1 MTICSFSLAVQRTL
15 AIALI
20 AGFTAG
26 TFTSLCLADPP
37 ADSLEFYKQKVEPL
51 LKSACYECH
60 SHAAGEASGRLMVDS
75 LVAMTDGGT
84 RGTALQAGKPEASLI
99 LKAVTYADPALQMP
113 PDGQLPPDQIEVLRA
128 WIAAGAIAPKSDPSA
143 SSPKK
148 LAPEL
153 VAATHWAYQPPQAFQ
168 SPQAFPVSQASGGS
182 SQTSSTIDSIVQA
195 KLAESGLQL
204 SLPADRA
211 TLLRRLHYD
220 LTGLPPN
227 AEELESFSSDNRSD
241 DELVEA
247 TVDHLLT
254 SPHFGERW
262 ARYWMDVSRYADTKG
277 YVFNED
283 RLYPDAYRY
292 RDWLVEAFNSD
303 MPYDEF
309 IRKQI
314 AADIDP
320 SATEKDLP
328 ALGFLTLG
336 RRFLN
341 NKQDIIDD
349 RLDVVS
355 RGLMGMT
362 LACARCHD
370 HKYDP
375 VSQADYYALY
385 GVFLNTDEPGGEPF
399 PHRLTDSKEN
409 RKSHILLRGNPGS
422 RGDEVPRRFVS
433 FLSPQAESFDAVG
446 SGRMQL
452 AARIADPK
460 NPLTARVIVNR
471 IWMRLMGASLVE
483 SPSDFGTRCPPPAQQ
498 ALLDQMAIDFIR
510 SGSSFK
516 QLVRTITLSNVYQQR
531 SVNREEAAQ
540 VDPTN
545 ALYWRTNRRRR
556 DFESLR
562 DSLLS
567 VSGQLDSAVYGKP
580 DKITERP
587 FPHRRTVYAHIDRQ
601 NLPNL
606 FRSFDFASPDSH
618 NPARPYTSVPQQSLF
633 LLNSDFVSELA
644 IELGNSARNS
654 ANDPSA
660 LSSAVAQLYRQ
671 VLGRMPADDER
682 QLMMNFISSS
692 TSDTEQGVLQA
703 TPEAQ
708 ANFERWVY
716 GFGIFDPTNKTL
728 ANFDRLPKFTG
739 SAWQGSD
746 ALPDPKLGWSTLNA
760 AGGHPGNDMNHA
772 VTKRW
777 IAPRDGKLRITGK
790 MQHKHDGG
798 DGVRATILV
807 DGGNSIGQWTAKN
820 NEAKTNCELIVIM
833 AGQKIDFVTDCIGD
847 PSNDSFTWRIRLR
860 YEDGGREEFD
870 AERQFPQPP
879 TQPLDRWQQL
889 AQALLAS
896 NEFAFVD

>member
-1 MTICSFSLAVQRTL
+1 MTICSYSQAVLQRML
-15 AIALI
+15 AIVLVV
-20 AGFTAG
+20 G
-26 TFTSLCLADPP
+26 TCTSICLADPP
-37 ADSLEFYKQKVEPL
+37 ADSIDFYKQKVEPL

-60 SHAAGEASGRLMVDS
+60 SHASGEASGKLMVDS
-75 LVAMTDGGT
+75 LIAMTDGGT
-84 RGTALQAGKPEASLI
+84 RGAALQAGKPEASLM
-99 LKAVTYADPALQMP
+99 LKAVTYADTELQMP
-113 PDGQLPPDQIEVLRA
+113 PDGQLPAEQIEVLRT
-128 WIAAGAIAPKSDPSA
+128 WIAAGAVAPKSDSLTDSLGA
-143 SSPKK
+143 TPKK
-148 LAPEL
+148 MSP
-153 VAATHWAYQPPQAFQ
+153 AAIAAMHWAYQPVQAFRL
-168 SPQAFPVSQASGGS
+168 PEITS
-182 SQTSSTIDSIVQA
+182 SAGQPKSTIDTIVRF

-227 AEELESFSSDNRSD
+227 AEEVESFSNDGRGN
-241 DELVEA
+241 DELIAA
-247 TVDHLLT
+247 TVDRLLT

-277 YVFNED
+277 YVFTED
-283 RLYPDAYRY
+283 RQYPEAYRY
-292 RDWLVEAFNSD
+292 RDWLVDAFNSD

-309 IRKQI
+309 VRKQL

-320 SATEKDLP
+320 TAAEKDLP

-433 FLSPQAESFDAVG
+433 FLSPQAAPFDAAG
-446 SGRMQL
+446 SGRVQL
-452 AARIADPK
+452 AARIVDPK
-460 NPLTARVIVNR
+460 NPLTARVIANR

-483 SPSDFGTRCPPPAQQ
+483 SPSDFGTRCPAPAQQ
-498 ALLDQMAIDFIR
+498 ALLDQMALDFIR
-510 SGSSFK
+510 SGWSVK
-516 QLVRTITLSNVYQQR
+516 QLVRTITLSSVYQQQSLHR
-531 SVNREEAAQ
+531 DDAAQ
-540 VDPTN
+540 IDPTN

-580 DKITERP
+580 EKITERP

-633 LLNSDFVSELA
+633 LLNSDFVAELA
-644 IELGNSARNS
+644 TELGNIARKSADDPNAVNS
-654 ANDPSA
+654 AA
-660 LSSAVAQLYRQ
+660 AQLYRQ
-671 VLGRMPADDER
+671 VLGRLPADDER
-682 QLMMNFISSS
+682 QLMVNFVSAS
-692 TSDTEQGVLQA
+692 TAAKDQTES
-703 TPEAQ
+703 TPPSL
-708 ANFERWVY
+708 ERWIY
-716 GFGIFDPTNKTL
+716 GYGSFNPAVKTL
-728 ANFDRLPKFTG
+728 ANFQRLPKFTG
-739 SAWQGSD
+739 GAWQGGE
-746 ALPDPKLGWSTLNA
+746 ALPDAKLGWSTLGA
-760 AGGHPGNDMNHA
+760 AGGHPGNDLNHA
-772 VTKRW
+772 VAKRW
-777 IAPRDGKLRITGK
+777 IAPRDGKLRVTGK
-790 MQHKHDGG
+790 LQHKQNAG

-807 DGGNSIGQWTAKN
+807 DGGNSIGQWTSKN
-820 NEAKTNCELIVIM
+820 DEAKTNCELILIM

-847 PSNDSFTWRIRLR
+847 PNSDSFAWRIRLR
-860 YEDGGREEFD
+860 YEDGSREEFE
-870 AERQFPQPP
+870 AEKQFPHPP
-879 TQPLDRWQQL
+879 SVPLDRWQQL

>member
-1 MTICSFSLAVQRTL
+1 MTISSHLLAVLQRTL
-15 AIALI
+15 AIVLVAALC
-20 AGFTAG
+20 THNC
-26 TFTSLCLADPP
+26 SADPP
-37 ADSLEFYKQKVEPL
+37 ADSIEFYRQKVEPL

-60 SHAAGEASGRLMVDS
+60 SHAAGEASGKLMVDS

-84 RGTALQAGKPEASLI
+84 RGAAVRAGKPDASLI
-99 LKAVTYADPALQMP
+99 LKAVSYADSELQMP
-113 PDGQLPPDQIEVLRA
+113 PDGQLPADQIEVLRT
-128 WIAAGAIAPKSDPSA
+128 WITAGAVAPKSETPNVTTEKM
-143 SSPKK
+143 SPEV
-148 LAPEL
+148 A
-153 VAATHWAYQPPQAFQ
+153 AATHWAYQPAQAFRL
-168 SPQAFPVSQASGGS
+168 SECSNGIGEA
-182 SQTSSTIDSIVQA
+182 SSTIDAIVLT
-195 KLAESGLQL
+195 KLAASGLQL
-204 SLPADRA
+204 SSRADHS

-220 LTGLPPN
+220 LTGLPPT
-227 AEELESFSSDNRSD
+227 AEEVESFSSDGRVD
-241 DELVEA
+241 DELLNA

-277 YVFNED
+277 YVFTED
-283 RLYPDAYRY
+283 RQYPEAYRY
-292 RDWLVEAFNSD
+292 RDWLVDAFNSD
-303 MPYDEF
+303 MPYNEF
-309 IRKQI
+309 VRKQI

-320 SATEKDLP
+320 TATENDLP

-399 PHRLTDSKEN
+399 PHRLVDSKED

-422 RGDEVPRRFVS
+422 LGNEVPRRFVS
-433 FLSPQAESFDAVG
+433 FLSPQAASFDAVG
-446 SGRMQL
+446 SGRVQL
-452 AARIADPK
+452 AARIVDPQ
-460 NPLTARVIVNR
+460 NPLTARVIANR

-483 SPSDFGTRCPPPAQQ
+483 SPSDFGTRCPAPTQLV
-498 ALLDQMAIDFIR
+498 LLDQMALDLIR
-510 SGSSFK
+510 GGWSVK
-516 QLVRTITLSNVYQQR
+516 QLVRTITLSSVYQQR
-531 SVNREEAAQ
+531 SLHREDAAQ

-545 ALYWRTNRRRR
+545 ALYWRANRRRR

-567 VSGQLDSAVYGKP
+567 VSGQLDTAVHGKP
-580 DKITERP
+580 EKITERP
-587 FPHRRTVYAHIDRQ
+587 FPHRRTVYAYIDRQ

-633 LLNSDFVSELA
+633 ILNSDFVAGLA
-644 IELGNSARNS
+644 TELGNSARQS
-654 ANDPSA
+654 ANDPNA
-660 LSSAVAQLYRQ
+660 VSSAVAQLYRQ
-671 VLGRMPADDER
+671 VLGRFPADDER
-682 QLMMNFISSS
+682 QLMINY
-692 TSDTEQGVLQA
+692 V
-703 TPEAQ
+703 
-708 ANFERWVY
+708 
-716 GFGIFDPTNKTL
+716 TL
-728 ANFDRLPKFTG
+728 ANPISEQTRAPETLERWIYGYGSFDAANNAFANFQRLPKFTG
-739 SAWQGSD
+739 VAWQGGD
-746 ALPDPKLGWSTLNA
+746 ALPDSRIGWSTLNA
-760 AGGHPGNDMNHA
+760 AGGHPGNDLNNA
-772 VTKRW
+772 VSKRW
-777 IAPRDGKLRITGK
+777 IAPRDGKLRVTGK
-790 MQHKHDGG
+790 LQHKQEAG
-798 DGVRATILV
+798 DGLRATILV

-820 NEAKTNCELIVIM
+820 TETKTNCELILIM

-847 PSNDSFTWRIRLR
+847 PNSDSFIWRIRLR
-860 YEDGGREEFD
+860 YEDAGREEFD